1 MTAALGFTVHRL
13 PNVDSTNTYVGR
25 LAEEGAPDGTL
36 VVADTQTGGRGRHG
50 RTWQSP
56 PGNFHGSLLL
66 RPQVKLAD
74 AASLSLVIGL
84 AAREAVE
91 AVAGH
96 GLGITVKWP
105 NDLLI
110 DGCKLAGI
118 LLEGSAA
125 ADGQCAWLVAGLGVN
140 LAWHPGLLDYPT
152 TSLVDEG
159 VEDVT
164 VDQFLD
170 AYLASLARHL
180 PVWRRDG
187 FAPFR
192 DLWLA
197 HAAGIGRPVTLRA
210 GETVH
215 RGLLA
220 DLDAAGSILIETPAG
235 CLLRFTAGELFF
247 DTGRPG
253 LPASGARA

>member
-1 MTAALGFTVHRL
+1 MTAAPGFTVHRL
-13 PNVDSTNTYVGR
+13 SRVDSTNTQASR
-25 LAEEGAPDGTL
+25 LAEDGAPDGTL
-36 VVADTQTGGRGRHG
+36 VVAEAQTGGRGRHG
-50 RTWQSP
+50 RAWQSP
-56 PGNFHGSLLL
+56 PGNFYGSLLL
-66 RPQVKLAD
+66 RPQVRLAD

-105 NDLLI
+105 NDLVI

-125 ADGQCAWLVAGLGVN
+125 ADGRCEWLVAGLGVN
-140 LAWHPGLLDYPT
+140 LVWHPGLLDYPS
-152 TSLVDEG
+152 TSLVAEG
-159 VEDVT
+159 AEDVP
-164 VDQFLD
+164 VDRFLD
-170 AYLASLARHL
+170 AYIASLARHL
-180 PVWRRDG
+180 PLWRRDG

-197 HAAGIGRPVTLRA
+197 HAAGIGRQVTLRV
-210 GETVH
+210 GEAVH

-247 DTGRPG
+247 D
-253 LPASGARA
+253 SGADGPSDAG

>member
-1 MTAALGFTVHRL
+1 MTAVPGFTVHRL
-13 PNVDSTNTYVGR
+13 PSVDSTNTQAGR
-25 LAEEGAPDGTL
+25 LAEKGALDGTF
-36 VVADTQTGGRGRHG
+36 VVADAQTGGRGRHG
-50 RTWQSP
+50 RAWQSP
-56 PGNFHGSLLL
+56 PGNFYGSLLL
-66 RPQVKLAD
+66 RPQMKLAD

-91 AVAGH
+91 TVAEG
-96 GLGITVKWP
+96 GLGVTVKWP

-118 LLEGSAA
+118 LLEGSAD
-125 ADGQCAWLVAGLGVN
+125 ADGRCAWLVAGLGVN
-140 LAWHPGLLDYPT
+140 LVWHPGLLDYPT
-152 TSLVDEG
+152 TSLVEEG

-164 VDQFLD
+164 VDRFLD

-180 PVWRRDG
+180 PLWRRDG

-197 HAAGIGRPVTLRA
+197 HAAGIGRQVTLHVGDA
-210 GETVH
+210 VH

-247 DTGRPG
+247 TAEADGS
-253 LPASGARA
+253 SGTV